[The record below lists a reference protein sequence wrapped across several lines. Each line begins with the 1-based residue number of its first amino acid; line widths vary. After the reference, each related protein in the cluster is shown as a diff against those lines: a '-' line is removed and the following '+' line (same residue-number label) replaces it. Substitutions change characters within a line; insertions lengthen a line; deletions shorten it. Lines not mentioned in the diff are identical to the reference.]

1 MDGSSLSCLRQHVTK
16 WVPALAT
23 GLLIAACGGGGG
35 QSDTP
40 QGTLRISLTDAPACG
55 YDAVHVTVD
64 RVRVH
69 QSDTAAD
76 SDGGWHELVLA
87 QPRRVDLLSL
97 TNGVLEELGSTTLPA
112 GQYTQ
117 VRLVLADNSAAD
129 PMANSV
135 VPTGA
140 DEVALDTPSAQQSG
154 LKIKTNFTVSPTQ
167 VADLVLDFDACKSV
181 VQRGNS
187 GRYNLKPVLTAIP
200 VFAAAGNAVQGYV
213 APALAN
219 GSTAVSVQQ
228 GGVVTKATTPD
239 PGTGKFVLSPVPVGS
254 YDLVLT
260 ADGRVTSVITAVP
273 VIDTARTTIGSETAR
288 LDPPVSTMRTA
299 SGTVL
304 FSGGGTTIPDA
315 LVRALQK
322 LTGGPTV
329 EAIARPTNAATGAFS
344 YALPASAPQRGG
356 YMAGPAL
363 PTFTADAAVGAKYT
377 LEALVPGKPTQTAD
391 IDLSAADVT
400 TLFTVAP

>member
-1 MDGSSLSCLRQHVTK
+1 MNRSSLSRLPRAAAWISV
-16 WVPALAT
+16 LAA
-23 GLLIAACGGGGG
+23 GVLAAACGGGGG
-35 QSDTP
+35 DAQ
-40 QGTLRISLTDAPACG
+40 QGTLRVSLTDAPACG
-55 YDAVHVTVD
+55 YDAVYVTVD

-76 SDGGWHELVLA
+76 SDGGWQELVLA
-87 QPRRVDLLSL
+87 EPRRVDLLSL
-97 TNGVLEELGSTTLPA
+97 TNGVLEDLGSTTLPA

-135 VPTGA
+135 IPTGA
-140 DEVALDTPSAQQSG
+140 AEVALDTPSAQQSG

-181 VQRGNS
+181 VKRGNS

-228 GGVVTKATTPD
+228 AGVVVKATAPD
-239 PGTGKFVLSPVPVGS
+239 AVTGKFVLSPVPVGT

-260 ADGRVTSVITAVP
+260 ADGRVTSVITGVP

-288 LDPPVSTMRTA
+288 LDPPTSTMRNA
-299 SGTVL
+299 NGTVL
-304 FSGGGTTIPDA
+304 FTGGGTTIPDA

-322 LTGGPTV
+322 LTSGPSV
-329 EAIARPTNAATGAFS
+329 ELIARPTDAATGAFS
-344 YALPASAPQRGG
+344 YALPASAPQFGG
-356 YMAGPAL
+356 HVAAPAL
-363 PTFTADAAVGAKYT
+363 PAFAADATVAGKYT

>member
-1 MDGSSLSCLRQHVTK
+1 MSISNIRAPRAARWLA
-16 WVPALAT
+16 ALITAV
-23 GLLIAACGGGGG
+23 LAACGGGGD
-35 QSDTP
+35 SPAT
-40 QGTLRISLTDAPACG
+40 GTLHVSLTDAPACG

-76 SDGGWHELVLA
+76 ADGGWQELVLA

-97 TNGVLEELGSTTLPA
+97 TNGVLEDLGSTTLPA
-112 GQYTQ
+112 GTYTQ
-117 VRLVLADNSAAD
+117 LRLVLAENSAAD

-135 VPTGA
+135 TPTGA
-140 DEVALDTPSAQQSG
+140 AEVALDTPSAQQSG
-154 LKIKTNFTVSPTQ
+154 LKIKTSFTVAPTQ

-181 VQRGNS
+181 VKRGNS

-228 GGVVTKATTPD
+228 AGVVVKATAPD
-239 PGTGKFVLSPVPVGS
+239 ATTGKFVLSPVPVGT
-254 YDLVLT
+254 YDLVLA
-260 ADGRVTSVITAVP
+260 ADGRVTSVITGVP

-288 LDPPVSTMRTA
+288 LDPPSSTMRTA

-315 LVRALQK
+315 MVRALQK

-329 EAIARPTNAATGAFS
+329 EVIARPTDAVTGAFS

-356 YMAGPAL
+356 YVVAPAL
-363 PTFTADAAVGAKYT
+363 PAFTADSGVAGKYT
-377 LEALVPGKPTQTAD
+377 LEALVPGKPAQTAD
-391 IDLSAADVT
+391 IDLSGADVT

>member
-1 MDGSSLSCLRQHVTK
+1 MSNSSTPVPRAARWL
-16 WVPALAT
+16 PALIAAV
-23 GLLIAACGGGGG
+23 LAACGGG
-35 QSDTP
+35 SDAPAT
-40 QGTLRISLTDAPACG
+40 GTMRVSLTDAPACG

-64 RVRVH
+64 KVRVH

-76 SDGGWHELVLA
+76 ADGGWQELVLA

-97 TNGVLEELGSTTLPA
+97 TNGVLEDLGSTTLPA
-112 GQYTQ
+112 GTYTQ
-117 VRLVLADNSAAD
+117 VRLVLAENSAAD

-135 VPTGA
+135 TPTGA
-140 DEVALDTPSAQQSG
+140 AEAALDTPSAQQSG
-154 LKIKTNFTVSPTQ
+154 LKIKTNFTVAPTQ

-181 VQRGNS
+181 VKRGTT

-213 APALAN
+213 AQALAN

-228 GGVVTKATTPD
+228 AGVVVKATAPD
-239 PGTGKFVLSPVPVGS
+239 AATGRFVLSPVPVGS

-260 ADGRVTSVITAVP
+260 ADGRVTSVITGVP

-288 LDPPVSTMRTA
+288 LDPPASTMRTA

-304 FSGGGTTIPDA
+304 FAGGGTTIPDA
-315 LVRALQK
+315 MVRALQK

-329 EAIARPTNAATGAFS
+329 ELMARPTDAVTGAFS

-356 YMAGPAL
+356 YVAGPAL
-363 PTFTADAAVGAKYT
+363 PTFTADTGAAAKYT
-377 LEALVPGKPTQTAD
+377 LEALVPGKPAQTAD
-391 IDLSAADVT
+391 IDLSGADVT

>member
-1 MDGSSLSCLRQHVTK
+1 MDQATFPRTSRMASWTA
-16 WVPALAT
+16 ALAT
-23 GLLIAACGGGGG
+23 SMLVAACGGGGNNE
-35 QSDTP
+35 TP
-40 QGTLRISLTDAPACG
+40 QGTLRVSLTDAPACG
-55 YDAVHVTVD
+55 YDAVYVTVD

-97 TNGVLEELGSTTLPA
+97 TNGVLEDLGSTTLPA

-117 VRLVLADNSAAD
+117 VRLVLADNSATA

-140 DEVALDTPSAQQSG
+140 AEVALDTPSAQQSG
-154 LKIKTNFTVSPTQ
+154 LKIKTNFTVAPTQ

-181 VQRGNS
+181 VKRGNS
-187 GRYNLKPVLTAIP
+187 GRYNLKPVLSAIP

-228 GGVVTKATTPD
+228 TGVVVKATMPD
-239 PGTGKFVLSPVPVGS
+239 ATGKFVLSPVPVGS

-260 ADGRVTSVITAVP
+260 ADGRATSVIKGVP
-273 VIDTARTTIGSETAR
+273 VTDTARTTIGSETAR

-304 FSGGGTTIPDA
+304 FTGGGSTIPDA

-322 LTGGPTV
+322 LTGGPAV
-329 EAIARPTNAATGAFS
+329 EVVARPTDAATGAFS
-344 YALPASAPQRGG
+344 YALPASAPQTGS
-356 YMAGPAL
+356 YVAAPAL
-363 PTFTADAAVGAKYT
+363 PTFTADTAMAAKYT

-391 IDLSAADVT
+391 IDLSAADAT
-400 TLFTVAP
+400 TLFTVTP